1 MSLLRRILLLCMSCL
16 PQVLQAQ
23 TADLSAT
30 SDLFAMFPPT
40 LTAKEAQEKWE
51 TIYKSKCSSI
61 NDAQTICKTFSK
73 TSPMSEIT
81 LSLNPKERAIDMLS
95 VRLLDGPIAKMSPN
109 EILKKLPLEKET
121 PTKDEEENGVTQYQ
135 AKTLMGWYKLPLS
148 KDKKV
153 QSISRVHDPTDLGFA
168 PKYAIRCSD
177 VETKK
182 KVANLHIE
190 SKCQGNSTID
200 LVIQFEDDR
209 APANVDFQYQS
220 SKIIE
225 TMEAVAP
232 NTQHPEVWLKALS
245 VFKEMVGDNTLKP
258 EWFNTE
264 FPNYQLFPFGSFYFK
279 TRQDGKKQIVEASW
293 MEP

>member
-1 MSLLRRILLLCMSCL
+1 MSLIRRILLLCLSCFPYAL
-16 PQVLQAQ
+16 HAQ
-23 TADLSAT
+23 SSDLSSA

-51 TIYKSKCSSI
+51 TIFTSKCRAI
-61 NDAQTICKTFSK
+61 NEAQTICKTLSK
-73 TSPMSEIT
+73 EPPLSEIT

-95 VRLLDGPIAKMSPN
+95 VRLIDGPVAKMSPN
-109 EILKKLPLEKET
+109 EVLKKLPLDKET
-121 PTKDEEENGVTQYQ
+121 PTKDDEENGVTQYQ
-135 AKTLMGWYKLPLS
+135 AKTLLGWYKLPLT
-148 KDKKV
+148 KDKKI
-153 QSISRVHDPTDLGFA
+153 QSISRVHDPTGLGFA
-168 PKYAIRCSD
+168 PKYSIRCTD
-177 VETKK
+177 VEAKK

-190 SKCQGNSTID
+190 TKCQGNSTID
-200 LVIQFEDDR
+200 LVIQFDDDR

-232 NTQHPEVWLKALS
+232 NTQHPEVWLKAVS
-245 VFKEMVGDNTLKP
+245 VFKEMVGDNQLKP

-279 TRQDGKKQIVEASW
+279 TRHEGKKQIVEASW